1 MLQNVCVWY
10 IAGMTFLKVD
20 EYEHCYIY
28 KKNDFV
34 LFKMQLKK
42 DSIFTDPVQHYM
54 CQELKIQANID
65 GGLQ

>member
-1 MLQNVCVWY
+1 MNIVTY
-10 IAGMTFLKVD
+10 IRNDFD
-20 EYEHCYIY
+20 

-54 CQELKIQANID
+54 CQELKI
-65 GGLQ
+65 